1 MAKTS
6 KPPLPLLAKEGTLLS
21 NYSQLRYIGVIQ
33 MEFNAVYVIVA
44 REFKKFVR
52 ERSRLFSTIARP
64 LLWLF
69 IVGAGMSRL
78 VSPDAGVPY
87 IQFIFPGILG
97 MTILFS
103 SIFSSISIIWDKE
116 FGFMKEILVA
126 PVSRFSIVIGKAL
139 SGTVVS
145 TIQAAIILALF
156 PFIGFKLGI
165 LQIIWVIIICASISF
180 SISAFGIVLATF
192 YDSYE
197 SFSVI
202 MNFIIMPMFFLSGA
216 MYPVKLLPDILRIVS
231 MINPLTYG
239 VDAIKHI
246 IFTFEAGRMSP
257 DFPFIIDIIVII
269 LTSIIFVLIAGKSFE
284 RKG

>member
-1 MAKTS
+1 
-6 KPPLPLLAKEGTLLS
+6 
-21 NYSQLRYIGVIQ
+21 

-44 REFKKFVR
+44 REFKKFIR
-52 ERSRLFSTIARP
+52 EKSRLFSAIARP

-69 IVGAGMSRL
+69 IVGAGISSL
-78 VSPDAGVPY
+78 VPNQTGVPY
-87 IQFIFPGILG
+87 TQFIFPGIIG

-103 SIFSSISIIWDKE
+103 SMFSSISIIWDKE

-139 SGTVVS
+139 SGTIVS
-145 TIQAAIILALF
+145 TIQALIILALF
-156 PFIGFKLGI
+156 PFLGFKLGL
-165 LQIIWVIIICASISF
+165 LQILEIILICVSLSF
-180 SISAFGIVLATF
+180 CISAFGIVLATF

-216 MYPVKLLPDILRIVS
+216 MYPVKLLPDILRILAKL
-231 MINPLTYG
+231 NPLTYG
-239 VDAIKHI
+239 IDIMKHALFPDASGNMGPDISIMTSTAVI
-246 IFTFEAGRMSP
+246 IFTS
-257 DFPFIIDIIVII
+257 I
-269 LTSIIFVLIAGKSFE
+269 LFVVIAGKLFE

>member
-1 MAKTS
+1 
-6 KPPLPLLAKEGTLLS
+6 
-21 NYSQLRYIGVIQ
+21 
-33 MEFNAVYVIVA
+33 MEFDAVYVIVA
-44 REFKKFVR
+44 REFKKFIR
-52 ERSRLFSTIARP
+52 ERSRLFSTFARP

-78 VSPDAGVPY
+78 VSPDVGVPY

-126 PVSRFSIVIGKAL
+126 PVSRFSIVMGKAL

-145 TIQAAIILALF
+145 SIQAVIILALF
-156 PFIGFKLGI
+156 PFLGFKLSI
-165 LQIIWVIIICASISF
+165 LQIIGVVLICISVSF
-180 SISAFGIVLATF
+180 TISAFGIVLATF
-192 YDSYE
+192 YESYE

-202 MNFIIMPMFFLSGA
+202 MNFIVMPMFFLSGA
-216 MYPVKLLPDILRIVS
+216 IYPVKLLPEILKVAS
-231 MINPLTYG
+231 KINPLTYG
-239 VDAIKHI
+239 VDAIKHV
-246 IFTFEAGRMSP
+246 IFPFETGKMSP
-257 DFPFIIDIIVII
+257 DFPFIIDIAVII
-269 LTSIIFVLIAGKSFE
+269 LASLVFVFVAAKAFE